1 MTGPVTLWQGHV
13 FSSGG
18 GRLFYYLPQDS
29 VYPGPAIPG
38 RAANEYFMVVQRAP
52 LGGGQTGITTAW
64 SDDGLTTLEISDWAV
79 WNGNAGE
86 HFLDP
91 CAIILPNGDILLAVN
106 HIGPSPNPGSISI
119 WLSPDGGRS
128 WDFRNEITPP
138 SPSMTS
144 HKYGEPQMIRIKQ
157 PIGGPPNRVMLC
169 FFDFDQSGASDSA
182 YRTVV
187 SDNEFMSYTPS
198 VVATPA
204 SGTSSSPGRISDSAR
219 ACIYEIAEGP
229 SSGNAVAGHI
239 GLVYTRRVGPVSG
252 KGVPAEIWGLQLDN
266 AGNPIPGVSAVKL
279 TTVPEQ
285 SGTGQSPFL
294 PVLVGCNP
302 IVQRL
307 STGEYGLYF
316 TASTFDQAGTTGTLH
331 FMTSPPSAQGD
342 PTQFANDLVVSMTTV
357 NGGGGYGRVW
367 PLPKPNGDI
376 ALILASTP
384 PNVPPAPAGNTA
396 SLTKV
401 IHYGAA

>member
-1 MTGPVTLWQGHV
+1 
-13 FSSGG
+13 
-18 GRLFYYLPQDS
+18 
-29 VYPGPAIPG
+29 
-38 RAANEYFMVVQRAP
+38 
-52 LGGGQTGITTAW
+52 
-64 SDDGLTTLEISDWAV
+64 
-79 WNGNAGE
+79 
-86 HFLDP
+86 
-91 CAIILPNGDILLAVN
+91 
-106 HIGPSPNPGSISI
+106 
-119 WLSPDGGRS
+119 
-128 WDFRNEITPP
+128 
-138 SPSMTS
+138 
-144 HKYGEPQMIRIKQ
+144 
-157 PIGGPPNRVMLC
+157 
-169 FFDFDQSGASDSA
+169 
-182 YRTVV
+182 
-187 SDNEFMSYTPS
+187 
-198 VVATPA
+198 
-204 SGTSSSPGRISDSAR
+204 
-219 ACIYEIAEGP
+219 
-229 SSGNAVAGHI
+229 
-239 GLVYTRRVGPVSG
+239 VSG